1 MPPLTRIVKI
11 LLLTN
16 ILIFVLGYLLKLDL
30 AQVLGLRLFVSNDF
44 NSYQLLTHIFVHG
57 SFMHL
62 FSNMFS
68 LLMFGPMLENILG
81 EAKFLFFYLVCA
93 LGAAVLYSL
102 VAYWE
107 LSQLQQAADLYFANP
122 SADSFL
128 RFITEEV
135 PQLKGQLLPF
145 INEFSRMPTSIEYQE
160 TAGEFVKKMVLSQ
173 TNQPMVGAS
182 GAIFGILMGFGYLF
196 PNMALMLMFIP
207 IPIKAKYFIGVYAA
221 IELFSGIR
229 PSVGDN
235 VAHFAH
241 IGGMVFA
248 FLLLKIW
255 NVNRNTFS

>member
-11 LLLTN
+11 LLLAN
-16 ILIFVLGYLLKLDL
+16 VAVFVIGYLLKLDL
-30 AQVLGLRLFVSNDF
+30 AQQLGLRIFTSSQF
-44 NSYQLLTHIFVHG
+44 NSYQLLTHMFVHG

-62 FSNMFS
+62 FSNMLS
-68 LLMFGPMLENILG
+68 LFMFGPMLERALG
-81 EAKFLFFYLVCA
+81 EGKFLFFYLVCA

-107 LSQLQQAADLYFANP
+107 LSQLQQAAELYLANP

-128 RFITEEV
+128 RFVTDHA

-145 INEFSRMPTSIEYQE
+145 INDYSRVPQSIEYQDSATE
-160 TAGEFVKKMVLSQ
+160 LVNSLVVSQ

-182 GAIFGILMGFGYLF
+182 GAIFGVLMGFGYLF
-196 PNMALMLMFIP
+196 PNVKLMLMFPP
-207 IPIKAKYFIGVYAA
+207 IPLKAKYFIGIYAA

-229 PSVGDN
+229 PTVGDN

-248 FLLLKIW
+248 LLLLKIW